1 MADLN
6 LADAYKGVLVQ
17 RNCQYLV
24 LIFLRIWALNKNQIP
39 SILFS
44 YLLYNYALSYTY
56 MLNRNRNSVILI
68 NNICKIS

>member
-17 RNCQYLV
+17 RNYQYLV
-24 LIFLRIWALNKNQIP
+24 LILLRIWALNKNQIP
-39 SILFS
+39 GILFS